1 MNWNLENAG
10 KYNHNAMQD
19 KLINRWA
26 AVAALISAL
35 VYVPNG
41 RAQDASKEDINKLLQ
56 RIGELEQK
64 VKVLERN
71 REVDQDIA
79 AEKAKTTPTVS
90 LGAAGLVIRAAD
102 SNFVMN
108 VHGYLQADGRFF
120 LNDRETANDSFVL

>member
-1 MNWNLENAG
+1 
-10 KYNHNAMQD
+10 MQD

-26 AVAALISAL
+26 AVAVLISA
-35 VYVPNG
+35 PFFAPHSQ
-41 RAQDASKEDINKLLQ
+41 AQDASKEDINKLLQ

-79 AEKAKTTPTVS
+79 AEENKTTPTVS
-90 LGAAGLVIRAAD
+90 LGSAGLVIRSAD

-108 VHGYLQADGRFF
+108 AHGYIQADGRFF
-120 LNDRETANDSFVL
+120 LNDHATA

>member
-26 AVAALISAL
+26 AVAALISALVL

-71 REVDQDIA
+71 REVDRDIA
-79 AEKAKTTPTVS
+79 AEKNKTTPTVS
-90 LGAAGLVIRAAD
+90 LGAAGLVIRSAD

-108 VHGYLQADGRFF
+108 VH
-120 LNDRETANDSFVL
+120 